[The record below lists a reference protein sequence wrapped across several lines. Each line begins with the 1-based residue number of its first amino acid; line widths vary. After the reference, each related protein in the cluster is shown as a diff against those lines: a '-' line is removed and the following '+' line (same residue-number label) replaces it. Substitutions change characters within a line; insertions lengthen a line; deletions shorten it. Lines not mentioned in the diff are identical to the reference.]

1 MITSP
6 GVRRK
11 VIYNGGKTT
20 FEWINYK
27 WCNGNINAMTKYCS
41 NSGLGYEG
49 FTDDL
54 TELELADDTAYV
66 NWGPAWRMPSI
77 EQFQELINSSNT
89 TTEWTMLNGVSGR
102 IITSKKN
109 GNSIFLPAAGFRN
122 YDSLSND
129 GSEGFY
135 WTRSVESD
143 TPSAKRLSFD
153 SSRIVENNY
162 FRSVGQSV
170 RPVWLS
176 K

>member
-1 MITSP
+1 
-6 GVRRK
+6 
-11 VIYNGGKTT
+11 
-20 FEWINYK
+20 
-27 WCNGNINAMTKYCS
+27 
-41 NSGLGYEG
+41 
-49 FTDDL
+49 
-54 TELELADDTAYV
+54 
-66 NWGPAWRMPSI
+66 
-77 EQFQELINSSNT
+77 
-89 TTEWTMLNGVSGR
+89 MLNGVSSR
-102 IITSKKN
+102 MITSKKN

>member
-1 MITSP
+1 M
-6 GVRRK
+6 
-11 VIYNGGKTT
+11 NH
-20 FEWINYK
+20 
-27 WCNGNINAMTKYCS
+27 INAMTKYCS

-89 TTEWTMLNGVSGR
+89 TTECTMLNGVSGR
-102 IITSKKN
+102 MITSKKN

-143 TPSAKRLSFD
+143 TPSAKR
-153 SSRIVENNY
+153 
-162 FRSVGQSV
+162 
-170 RPVWLS
+170 
-176 K
+176 